1 MKLPELKNISDIKN
15 SLSCTYL
22 IADQILQGKKK
33 DQWAFR
39 QEAEREQKI
48 EKIAYNINS
57 EDNLNQSNICVI
69 GVTQRQ
75 A

>member
-1 MKLPELKNISDIKN
+1 MYLLN
-15 SLSCTYL
+15 SRLNT
-22 IADQILQGKKK
+22 AGEKK

-57 EDNLNQSNICVI
+57 EDNINQSNICI
-69 GVTQRQ
+69 IESPTKGSIKEYLNN
-75 A
+75 